1 MRGQAYCHSL
11 RYAWLW
17 RSPSD
22 GHRGQ
27 LYLRAALVHGHAPHA
42 RVACDRGR
50 SVSGRQWLSIL
61 RSRLL
66 TLAGSTPRTRRPNRL
81 LRRCGRCSISA
92 RPSACRCPRTPHAR
106 VGLRGR
112 GSIESTRR
120 VQPAAPVLG
129 TVRWHLDPR
138 RSRIRPSS
146 WSGCATRSAAAAGRV
161 QRLVAGRPT
170 PDGRL
175 ALIPRLIR
183 AFEPKGAT
191 AGNGARASAYSG
203 AL

>member
-1 MRGQAYCHSL
+1 MVIAASCSYALLSFMVTRRTRESHAIVVAVSRGGSGCLSCGLGCSRSL
-11 RYAWLW
+11 APPHEHGGPIVFSDGAAGV
-17 RSPSD
+17 RSP
-22 GHRGQ
+22 
-27 LYLRAALVHGHAPHA
+27 LARAPADA
-42 RVACDRGR
+42 RGR
-50 SVSGRQWLSIL
+50 RTHASDCEDVAVLNQLDGFNLQPRFSVPFDGTSI
-61 RSRLL
+61 
-66 TLAGSTPRTRRPNRL
+66 
-81 LRRCGRCSISA
+81 
-92 RPSACRCPRTPHAR
+92 
-106 VGLRGR
+106 
-112 GSIESTRR
+112 
-120 VQPAAPVLG
+120 
-129 TVRWHLDPR
+129 PR